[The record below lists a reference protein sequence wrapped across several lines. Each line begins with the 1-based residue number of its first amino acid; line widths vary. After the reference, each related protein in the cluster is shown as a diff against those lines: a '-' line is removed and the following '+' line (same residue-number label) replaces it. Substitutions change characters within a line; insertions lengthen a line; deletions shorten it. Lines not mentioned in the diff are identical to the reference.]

1 MLKRRLKIC
10 ASIGIKN
17 VDMLN
22 EKIEEAF
29 NLGSDLVEIRVDYL
43 DQINF
48 SLMEE
53 AIKNCMDR
61 CILTCRAKSEGGE
74 FKGSEEERQEV
85 LLNLSKLRPKYLDI
99 ELSLAQSKPEI
110 LNSIKGS
117 EASMILSWHDF
128 EDTPSIQFLKSIL
141 DKAKPL
147 GEIVKI
153 VTMAKDFSDNMSI
166 LNLYK
171 YSKHDRLIAFC
182 MGEKGQ
188 ISRILCPIFGSPFTY
203 ASLPG
208 LSTAPAQIMVKELRE
223 LYDLFELDHQQ

>member
-10 ASIGIKN
+10 TPIGIKN

-48 SLMEE
+48 SLIEE
-53 AIKNCMDR
+53 AIKNYMDR

-110 LNSIKGS
+110 LNSMKGS

-171 YSKHDRLIAFC
+171 YSKPDRLIAFC

-223 LYDLFELDHQQ
+223 LYDLFELDH

>member
-1 MLKRRLKIC
+1 
-10 ASIGIKN
+10 
-17 VDMLN
+17 MLN

-29 NLGSDLVEIRVDYL
+29 SLGSDFVEIRTDYL
-43 DQINF
+43 TQINF
-48 SLMEE
+48 SLIKE
-53 AIKNCMDR
+53 AIKNYMDR
-61 CILTCRAKSEGGE
+61 CVLTCRAKSEGGE

-85 LLNLSKLRPKYLDI
+85 LLNLSKLRPAYVDI

-110 LNSIKGS
+110 LNSIESSG
-117 EASMILSWHDF
+117 ASMILSWHNF
-128 EDTPSIQFLKSIL
+128 EDTPSIQFLKGTL

-153 VTMAKDFSDNMSI
+153 VTMAKDFSDNVSI

-171 YSKHDRLIAFC
+171 YSKPNGLIAFC
-182 MGEKGQ
+182 MGKKGQ

-223 LYDLFELDHQQ
+223 LYDLFELGHQQ

>member
-10 ASIGIKN
+10 TSIGVRNIN
-17 VDMLN
+17 TLN

-29 NLGSDLVEIRVDYL
+29 DLGSDLVEIRVDYL
-43 DQINF
+43 AQINF
-48 SLMEE
+48 PLIKE
-53 AIKNCMDR
+53 AIKEHIDR

-85 LLNLSKLRPKYLDI
+85 LSNLSKFRPAYIDI
-99 ELSLAQSKPEI
+99 ELSLVQKNPEI
-110 LNSIKGS
+110 LNLMKSSGASI
-117 EASMILSWHDF
+117 ILSWHKF
-128 EDTPSIQFLKSIL
+128 EDTPSIQFLKSTL

-153 VTMAKDFSDNMSI
+153 VTMAKDLSDNITI

-171 YSKHDRLIAFC
+171 NSKPNRLIAFC

-208 LSTAPAQIMVKELRE
+208 LSTAPAQIMVKELKE
-223 LYDLFELDHQQ
+223 LYELFELDY

>member
-10 ASIGIKN
+10 TSIGIRNIDK
-17 VDMLN
+17 LN

-43 DQINF
+43 AQINF
-48 SLMEE
+48 SLIKE
-53 AIKNCMDR
+53 AIKEHINR
-61 CILTCRAKSEGGE
+61 CILTCRAKREGGE

-85 LLNLSKLRPKYLDI
+85 LLNLSKLRPAYMDI

-110 LNSIKGS
+110 LNLIKSSGTSI
-117 EASMILSWHDF
+117 ILSWHKF
-128 EDTPSIQFLKSIL
+128 EDTPSLQFLKSTL

-153 VTMAKDFSDNMSI
+153 VTMAKDFSDNISI

-171 YSKHDRLIAFC
+171 YSKPNQLVAFC

-203 ASLPG
+203 ASLP
-208 LSTAPAQIMVKELRE
+208 SSPTAPAQIMVKELRE
-223 LYDLFELDHQQ
+223 LYELFELDY